1 MDKSVSDPGLRNN
14 SESAEQLNNEQ
25 ITQLG
30 RSEEVEDL
38 TVSTFSYN
46 RGTTSGFLPRLRSIF
61 ISPIPSYSILRTVIG
76 FKKRISPLDY
86 SRVKTLENI

>member
-38 TVSTFSYN
+38 TVSTFSY
-46 RGTTSGFLPRLRSIF
+46 RGTTSGFCSRLSF
-61 ISPIPSYSILRTVIG
+61 AKFSL
-76 FKKRISPLDY
+76 
-86 SRVKTLENI
+86 

>member
-14 SESAEQLNNEQ
+14 SESAEQLDNEQ

-38 TVSTFSYN
+38 TVS
-46 RGTTSGFLPRLRSIF
+46 
-61 ISPIPSYSILRTVIG
+61 ILSQRDTVTYL
-76 FKKRISPLDY
+76 SN
-86 SRVKTLENI
+86 T

>member
-38 TVSTFSYN
+38 TVSTFSYREAQLVIFTPDLVSPN
-46 RGTTSGFLPRLRSIF
+46 FLS
-61 ISPIPSYSILRTVIG
+61 RT
-76 FKKRISPLDY
+76 L
-86 SRVKTLENI
+86 

>member
-38 TVSTFSYN
+38 TVSTFSY
-46 RGTTSGFLPRLRSIF
+46 RGTTSDFYPRIKSPNFLF
-61 ISPIPSYSILRTVIG
+61 RT
-76 FKKRISPLDY
+76 L
-86 SRVKTLENI
+86 

>member
-38 TVSTFSYN
+38 TVSVFSLSYEQ
-46 RGTTSGFLPRLRSIF
+46 RGTNFKLQINYKFSF
-61 ISPIPSYSILRTVIG
+61 SPRTV
-76 FKKRISPLDY
+76 
-86 SRVKTLENI
+86 